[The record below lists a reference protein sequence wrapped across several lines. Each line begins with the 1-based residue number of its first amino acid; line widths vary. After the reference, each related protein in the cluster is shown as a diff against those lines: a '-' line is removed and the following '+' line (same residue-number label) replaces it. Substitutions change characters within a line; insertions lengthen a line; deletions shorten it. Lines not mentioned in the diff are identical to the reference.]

1 MDSEE
6 SRLLELLDKNHRWP
20 CVFAFKF
27 IVPAA
32 QGPALEALI
41 PEADSKEA
49 RPSSQGKY
57 TAYTFHCAVSSGRE
71 VLAVYARVK
80 GIPGLVSL

>member
-1 MDSEE
+1 MQSSEKA
-6 SRLLELLDKNHRWP
+6 RNLLNEQHEWP

-32 QGPALEALI
+32 KAEEVKALL
-41 PEADSKEA
+41 PECVKTEM
-49 RPSSQGKY
+49 RPSAGGKY
-57 TAYTFHCAVSSGRE
+57 LAFTFHVPMGTADE

-80 GIPGLVSL
+80 SVEGLLAL